1 MDVIM
6 PSREK
11 MLFNNL
17 VSTAS
22 IQEIL
27 FRSIEGK
34 SISKTEAYELVSSCE
49 DELIIS
55 CARKIRNNINP
66 NSKVVTYSRKIFV
79 NLTNLCRDSC
89 SYCTYKKDPYSQEAR
104 MMKPSEVIAV
114 AEVGKKFRC
123 TEALLVTGER
133 PEQKYVQAR
142 DWLRSLGHTS
152 TVEYIAEIS
161 EEVLKKTGLL
171 PHTNA
176 GSLTKKEMS
185 LLKGNNA
192 SLGMM
197 LETASQR
204 LTEDNMPHNHAPS
217 KNPKVR
223 LRTLEDA
230 GQLKIPF
237 TTGLLLGIGENSGE
251 IIDSLFAI
259 KEINE
264 KYGHIQEVILQNF
277 MPKPG
282 TQMENASPIEF
293 NQFLKI
299 VALARII
306 LEDINIQVPPNLN
319 PDVFGS
325 FLDAGINDWGGISPV
340 TIDYVNPEFPW
351 PTIEAVRSATLRKGF
366 TLRARLPIYPEF
378 IFKSDPGYVSDAI
391 KCHIEQFCDNSGLVR
406 EDLLN

>member
-1 MDVIM
+1 
-6 PSREK
+6 
-11 MLFNNL
+11 MLFNDL

-22 IQEIL
+22 VQETL

-34 SISKTEAYELVSSCE
+34 SISKTEAYELFGSCE
-49 DELIIS
+49 DKLIIS
-55 CARKIRNNINP
+55 AARKIRNNIST

-89 SYCTYKKDPYSQEAR
+89 SYCTYKKDPYSEAAR
-104 MMKPSEVIAV
+104 MMKPSEVIAL
-114 AEVGKKFRC
+114 AEVGKRFRC

-133 PEQKYVQAR
+133 PEQKYLQAR
-142 DWLRSLGHTS
+142 DWLKSLGHTS
-152 TVEYIAEIS
+152 TVEYVAEIS

-185 LLKGNNA
+185 LLKRNNA

-197 LETASQR
+197 LETTSQR

-237 TTGLLLGIGENSGE
+237 TTGLLLGIGENSEE

-259 KEINE
+259 KEVNK

-282 TQMENASPIEF
+282 TPMENTSSIGL

-306 LEDINIQVPPNLN
+306 LQDINIQVPPNLN
-319 PDVFGS
+319 SDVFGS

-351 PTIEAVRSATLRKGF
+351 PTIEAVKSVTLNKGY

-378 IFKSDPGYVSDAI
+378 ILKSNSGYVSDAI
-391 KCHIEQFCDNSGLVR
+391 KVHTELFSDSAGLVR
-406 EDLLN
+406 EDLVN

>member
-1 MDVIM
+1 
-6 PSREK
+6 
-11 MLFNNL
+11 MLLNDL

-22 IQEIL
+22 VQETLI
-27 FRSIEGK
+27 RSIEGK
-34 SISKTEAYELVSSCE
+34 SISKIEAYELFRSCE
-49 DELIIS
+49 DKLIIS
-55 CARKIRNNINP
+55 SARKIRNNIST

-104 MMKPSEVIAV
+104 MMKPSEVIAL
-114 AEVGKKFRC
+114 AEVGKRFRC

-133 PEQKYVQAR
+133 PEQKYIQAR
-142 DWLRSLGHTS
+142 DWLKSLGHTS
-152 TVEYIAEIS
+152 TVEYVAEIS

-185 LLKGNNA
+185 LLKRNNA

-197 LETASQR
+197 LETTSQR

-237 TTGLLLGIGENSGE
+237 TTGLLLGIGENSEE

-259 KEINE
+259 KEVNK

-282 TQMENASPIEF
+282 TPMENTSSIGL

-306 LEDINIQVPPNLN
+306 LQDINIQVPPNLN

-351 PTIEAVRSATLRKGF
+351 PTIEAVKSVTLKKGY

-378 IFKSDPGYVSDAI
+378 ILKSNSGYVSDAV
-391 KCHIEQFCDNSGLVR
+391 KVHTEQFSDSAGLVR
-406 EDLLN
+406 EDLVN